1 MVYLFH
7 TLSALKEKK
16 MSDLQKKVSAFFA
29 EMSTPANLKKIRREV
44 EEKTQEVKRTYRG
57 NPVETTRR
65 GQSQFVLDGIHEILG
80 DHPDCRNAE
89 GPCLNVLVR
98 EHMNKKNAVKIIK
111 ALELL
116 LPALYAK
123 PNVLAQEF
131 SAISKTIQNKFRETD
146 IAEKAKKR
154 LRLSKEASLLRHKN
168 YQARVYQANVK
179 QRELKDSEVLGII
192 NKLSFEKDWVSL
204 TVCVGLAVGSRLI
217 EILLMSRYERAE
229 ENPHYIKVEGVAK
242 GRGDERSITKP
253 IVGGLRSDDIIA
265 MVDEIRIQVSVAYD
279 VDLGT
284 GEGKR
289 DLTRAELTGLADKK
303 VNDKVREVFDPTYV
317 FHDTRGIYAELAW
330 MQYAPEGMSKT
341 AFFANVLGHKE
352 ESLTT
357 ALSYQKF
364 AVKRKLPEVSAD
376 IFSRVTTLEAQLTEV
391 AKRAKT
397 QRDEKK
403 EEDDLWADTEN
414 QVTLLDMNGNPKTY
428 RKQPRI
434 RDKDSAA
441 RMQRLIDM
449 VVKLKEDNV
458 KTTHFHLR
466 KLGFGGAVIN
476 KWSKGVV
483 DEIE

>member
-1 MVYLFH
+1 M
-7 TLSALKEKK
+7 SDSEKK
-16 MSDLQKKVSAFFA
+16 VRTFFA

-44 EEKTQEVKRTYRG
+44 EEKTQDVKRTYRG
-57 NPVETTRR
+57 HPVETTRR
-65 GQSQFVLDGIHEILG
+65 GQSQLVLDGIHEIIG
-80 DHPDCRNAE
+80 NHPDCRNAE
-89 GPCLNVLVR
+89 GPCLNVMVR
-98 EHMNKKNAVKIIK
+98 EHVTEKNAMKIIK
-111 ALELL
+111 SLGLL

-123 PNVLAQEF
+123 PNVLAQEL
-131 SAISKTIQNKFRETD
+131 STISKTIQNRFPGTK
-146 IAEKAKKR
+146 IAEEAKKR

-179 QRELKDSEVLGII
+179 QRQLSDSEVLGVI
-192 NKLSFEKDWVSL
+192 NRLSFEKDWVSL

-217 EILLMSRYERAE
+217 EILQMSRYERAE
-229 ENPHYIKVEGVAK
+229 ESPHYIKVEGIAK
-242 GRGDERSITKP
+242 GRGDDRSIIKP
-253 IVGGLRSDDIIA
+253 IVGGLRSDEIIA
-265 MVDEIRIQVSVAYD
+265 MVDEIRIQVSAAYD

-289 DLTRAELTGLADKK
+289 ELTKAALTGLTDKK
-303 VNDKVREVFDPTYV
+303 VNDKVREVFDPTFV
-317 FHDTRGIYAELAW
+317 FHDTRGIYAEIAW
-330 MQYAPEGMSKT
+330 MQYAPGGMSKT
-341 AFFANVLGHKE
+341 AFFASVLGHKE

-376 IFSRVTTLEAQLTEV
+376 IFSRVATLEAQLTEV
-391 AKRAKT
+391 AKRTKT
-397 QRDEKK
+397 QKDEKK

-414 QVTLLDMNGNPKTY
+414 QVTLLDREGNPKTY

-441 RMQRLIDM
+441 RMQRLVDM
-449 VVKLKEDNV
+449 VVKLNEDNV

-476 KWSKGVV
+476 MWSKGVV